1 MSVLG
6 RHVHSP
12 SFKLWHAY
20 HHIAKYLVRTKDFL
34 LVVGNYDPLRRTEPY
49 GFSDSDWASD
59 LDNRKS
65 LATAA
70 YLFLL
75 DGASCSWK
83 IKLSPTFCLST
94 QQAEY

>member
-6 RHVHSP
+6 RYVHSP

-49 GFSDSDWASD
+49 VFTGSAWEVMMMSFI
-59 LDNRKS
+59 
-65 LATAA
+65 
-70 YLFLL
+70 
-75 DGASCSWK
+75 CSFRNK
-83 IKLSPTFCLST
+83 NDF
-94 QQAEY
+94 